1 MAKMSRSA
9 ARARR
14 RRRIWR
20 NRILFAAM
28 VLVLL
33 AGIFY
38 GVFRLVR
45 MYQASHLPRQSLQ
58 AIQAAGL
65 ESDETNE
72 GAQGLP
78 GAEAFSQQTDWRLI
92 LVNPN
97 VGMPEDYEVETAT
110 ADDATG
116 KALQTEAAEAYR
128 RMAQA
133 AAQEGISLMLCSG
146 YRSVEYQQGL
156 FDKKVEQCLSEGLS
170 QEEAEAKAAT
180 IVATPGHSEHNTGL
194 AADIVTPDHQMLDTA
209 FEQTDAFAWLSGHA
223 AEYGFI
229 LRYPKDK
236 SAITGIIYEPWHYRY
251 VGAENAA
258 AITQSGGCLEEYLAR
273 LAIADFNNDQNA
285 QP

>member
-9 ARARR
+9 ARAKR

-20 NRILFAAM
+20 NRILFA
-28 VLVLL
+28 LVILGVL

-38 GVFRLVR
+38 GAWRLAGL
-45 MYQASHLPRQSLQ
+45 YQKTHLPKQSLQ
-58 AIQAAGL
+58 AIQQSGL
-65 ESDETNE
+65 ESDEGSE

-78 GAEAFSQQTDWRLI
+78 DTSAVSVQQDWRLV
-92 LVNPN
+92 LVNAN
-97 VGMPEDYEVETAT
+97 VKLPDDYQAETET
-110 ADDATG
+110 ADDSTG

-128 RMAQA
+128 KMAQA
-133 AAQEGISLMLCSG
+133 AAADGISLMLCSG

-156 FDKKVEQCLSEGLS
+156 YDKKVEQCLSDGLS

-180 IVATPGHSEHNTGL
+180 IVAPPGHSEHNTGL

-209 FEQTDAFAWLSGHA
+209 FEETEAFAWLSQHA

-236 SAITGIIYEPWHYRY
+236 TAITGIIYEPWHYRY
-251 VGAENAA
+251 VGPENAA
-258 AITQSGGCLEEYLAR
+258 AIEQSGCLEEYLAR
-273 LAIADFNNDQNA
+273 LAIADFNNDQSA
-285 QP
+285 Q